1 MFLPGDLDTRIR
13 KRRCYSIPMPDQ
25 DLTPMMRQYHAMKQ
39 EVPDALLMFRLG
51 DFYELFFEDAVT
63 ASRELEITLTARH
76 KERENPVPMC
86 GVPFHAA
93 DGYIARLL
101 RKGFKVAICD
111 QMEAPQKGV
120 KIVRREITRVVTP
133 GTITDSNVLT
143 PGENNYLLAVNEASE
158 VLGCA
163 FLDISTGEFRAVEFD
178 GPNRWNSLLLE
189 ADHFGPREV
198 VFPDRLKAAVQVL
211 NGIAKTSLEDWL
223 FDADYSTRILKDQMQ
238 TATLDGFGLTGRAAA
253 VGACGAIVHYVRQT
267 QKAALEHVNAIAYQ
281 ESANYLILDSATI
294 RNLELFESP
303 AGSAGNHAKDTL
315 IGVLNQTHT
324 GMGARLLRA
333 WMMRPSVDAVEIEKR
348 YDAVGELSV
357 SALAIDAVRNSFEG
371 IFDIERLLSKITIG
385 TAGPRELIG
394 LRSSIGCLPR
404 VAAALSKLKAERFAE
419 LTQRLD
425 LLEDLHSLLS
435 KSIAE
440 DPPPTLMDGGVI
452 RDGYDAALDE
462 LRVLSKSGKSYL
474 AALEVRERERTG
486 IASLKVRFNRV
497 FGYYIEIS
505 NSNKHLVPEDYD
517 RKQTLVGAERYTTP
531 ELKEYEEKIL
541 TAEER
546 ILEIEKRIFQEVR
559 TRVAAEAARVR
570 HSASAI
576 AELDVL
582 ADFAGTALRFGYS
595 RPNIAVAG
603 GESSSIGELVIR
615 QGRHPVIEAL
625 AEQQR
630 ADRFVPNDL
639 YMNDSTDQILVI
651 TGPNMGGKSTYLR
664 QAALLMILAQM
675 GSFVPAQYMKFPLA
689 DRIFTRIG
697 ASDNL
702 TRGRSTFMV
711 EMTETAL
718 ILNSATSRSLIVL
731 DEIGRGTATFDG
743 LALAWAVIE
752 HIQARIQAKTIFATH
767 YHELT
772 ELADLFPGIRN
783 LHVAVKETGNRII
796 FLRTVEAGP
805 ANRSYGIEVARLA
818 GIPVTVTERAREIL
832 RKHEENEHQL
842 SDNLTVRARR
852 KTRVT
857 VHQLPL
863 FTAIE
868 EELRNSLRALD
879 LDNLTPMDAMRMLE
893 ELRKKAQS

>member
-1 MFLPGDLDTRIR
+1 M
-13 KRRCYSIPMPDQ
+13 SDQ

-143 PGENNYLLAVNEASE
+143 PGENNYLLAVTE
-158 VLGCA
+158 VAETLGCA
-163 FLDISTGEFRAVEFD
+163 FLDISTGEFRAVEFA
-178 GPNRWNSLLLE
+178 GPNRWNLLLLE
-189 ADHFGPREV
+189 SDHFAPREV
-198 VFPDRLKAAVQVL
+198 VFPDRLKTSVQVL
-211 NGIAKTSLEDWL
+211 NGIAKTNLEDWL
-223 FDADYSTRILKDQMQ
+223 FDADYSERILKDQMQ
-238 TATLDGFGLTGRAAA
+238 TATLEGFGLTGRPAA

-267 QKAALEHVNAIAYQ
+267 QKAALEHVNAIVYQ
-281 ESANYLILDSATI
+281 DSASYLILDSATI

-303 AGSAGNHAKDTL
+303 GGGAEGHAKDTL
-315 IGVLNQTHT
+315 IGVLNRTHT

-333 WMMRPSVDAVEIEKR
+333 WMMRPSIQAAEIESR
-348 YDAVGELSV
+348 YDAVGELAG
-357 SALAIDAVRNSFEG
+357 SAVAVDAVRKSFEG

-385 TAGPRELIG
+385 TAGPRELIS
-394 LRSSIGCLPR
+394 LRSSMGCLPH
-404 VAAALSKLKAERFAE
+404 VADAISKLKAGRFGE
-419 LTQRLD
+419 LHRRLD
-425 LLEDLHSLLS
+425 LLEDLHALLS
-435 KSIAE
+435 RSIAD
-440 DPPPTLMDGGVI
+440 DPPPTMMDGGVI
-452 RDGYDAALDE
+452 RDGYDAPLDE

-474 AALEVRERERTG
+474 ASLEIRERDRTG
-486 IASLKVRFNRV
+486 ISSLKVRFNRV

-505 NSNKHLVPEDYD
+505 NSNKHLVPADYD

-546 ILEIEKRIFQEVR
+546 ILEIEKRLFQDIR
-559 TRVAAEAARVR
+559 TRIAAEAARIR
-570 HSASAI
+570 HTASVI

-582 ADFAGTALRFGYS
+582 SNFAGIALRFGYS
-595 RPNIAVAG
+595 RPQIA
-603 GESSSIGELVIR
+603 INNDELIIR

-664 QAALLMILAQM
+664 QAALLVILAQM
-675 GSFVPAQYMKFPLA
+675 GSFVPAHMMKFPLA

-743 LALAWAVIE
+743 LSLAWAVIE
-752 HIQARIQAKTIFATH
+752 HIQAKIQAKTIFATH

-772 ELADLFPGIRN
+772 ELADLLPGIRN
-783 LHVAVKETGNRII
+783 LHVTVKETGNRII

-805 ANRSYGIEVARLA
+805 ADRSYGIEVARLA

-852 KTRVT
+852 KTRVM

-879 LDNLTPMDAMRMLE
+879 LNNLTPMDALRMLE

>member
-1 MFLPGDLDTRIR
+1 
-13 KRRCYSIPMPDQ
+13 
-25 DLTPMMRQYHAMKQ
+25 MMRQYHAMKQ

-143 PGENNYLLAVNEASE
+143 PGENNYLLAVTE
-158 VLGCA
+158 VAETLGCA
-163 FLDISTGEFRAVEFD
+163 FLDISTGEFRAVEFT
-178 GPNRWNSLLLE
+178 GPNRWNLLLLE
-189 ADHFGPREV
+189 SDHFAPREV
-198 VFPDRLKAAVQVL
+198 VFPDRLKTAVRVL
-211 NGIAKTSLEDWL
+211 NGIAKTNLEDWL
-223 FDADYSTRILKDQMQ
+223 FDADYSERVLKDQMQ
-238 TATLDGFGLTGRAAA
+238 TATLEGFGLSGRPAAI
-253 VGACGAIVHYVRQT
+253 GACGAIVHYVRQT
-267 QKAALEHVNAIAYQ
+267 QKAALEHVNAIVYQ
-281 ESANYLILDSATI
+281 DTANYLILDSATI

-303 AGSAGNHAKDTL
+303 GAGARDTL
-315 IGVLNQTHT
+315 IGVLNRTHT

-333 WMMRPSVDAVEIEKR
+333 WMMRPSIDAAEIESR
-348 YDAVGELSV
+348 YDAVGELTG
-357 SALAIDAVRNSFEG
+357 SAVAAGAVGKSFEG

-385 TAGPRELIG
+385 TATPRELIS
-394 LRSSIGCLPR
+394 LRSSMACLPR
-404 VAAALSKLKAERFAE
+404 IADAIAKLKAARFGE
-419 LTQRLD
+419 MLRRLD
-425 LLEDLHSLLS
+425 LLEDVNALLS
-435 KSIAE
+435 KSIAD
-440 DPPPTLMDGGVI
+440 DPPPTMMDGGVI

-462 LRVLSKSGKSYL
+462 LRVLSKGGKSYL
-474 AALEVRERERTG
+474 ASLEVRERERTG
-486 IASLKVRFNRV
+486 ISSLKVRFNRV

-505 NSNKHLVPEDYD
+505 NSNRHLVPSDYD

-546 ILEIEKRIFQEVR
+546 ILEIEKRLFQDIR
-559 TRVAAEAARVR
+559 SRIAAEAARIRNTAAV
-570 HSASAI
+570 I

-582 ADFAGTALRFGYS
+582 ANFAAVALKFGYS
-595 RPNIAVAG
+595 RPQISNGADG
-603 GESSSIGELVIR
+603 NDELIIR

-639 YMNDSTDQILVI
+639 FMNDSTDQILVI

-664 QAALLMILAQM
+664 QAALLVILAQM
-675 GSFVPAQYMKFPLA
+675 GSFVPAHLMKFPLA

-718 ILNSATSRSLIVL
+718 ILNSATSKSLIVL

-743 LALAWAVIE
+743 LSLAWAVIE
-752 HIQARIQAKTIFATH
+752 HIQAKIQAKTIFATH

-772 ELADLFPGIRN
+772 ELADLLPGIRN
-783 LHVAVKETGNRII
+783 LHVTVKEAGNRII

-805 ANRSYGIEVARLA
+805 ADRSYGIEVARLA
-818 GIPVTVTERAREIL
+818 GIPLTVTERAREIL

-852 KTRVT
+852 KTRVM

-868 EELRNSLRALD
+868 EELRNSLRGLD
-879 LDNLTPMDAMRMLE
+879 LNNLTPMDALRMLE
-893 ELRKKAQS
+893 VLRKKAQS